1 MNKEPLSIKIKYHAD
16 IYPIR
21 QVPDSDWIDLR
32 AAEDVFIP
40 LGETRKIS
48 LGVSMELP
56 EGYEAIIAPRSSTF
70 KNLGLFLTNGIGII
84 DNAYHGDNDIW
95 QFPARCEEQ
104 RTMMNGKAGTLVRKN
119 DRICQ
124 FRLLENQPRISFA
137 EVDHLEG
144 EDRGGFGST
153 GRV

>member
-1 MNKEPLSIKIKYHAD
+1 
-16 IYPIR
+16 
-21 QVPDSDWIDLR
+21 
-32 AAEDVFIP
+32 
-40 LGETRKIS
+40 
-48 LGVSMELP
+48 MELP